1 MNVIN
6 TEGFLGVSAEPRAAP
21 DVLAAEA
28 VETEAAAEPQ
38 SPEAPR
44 DQVRAESA
52 PVDDGSRERSSLAAV
67 YNASTAH
74 PSVSQQ
80 PQGIQD
86 GITKRRAQLAAVAIL
101 LSIGFFLLMA
111 KTGKKE
117 IEANELV
124 ANNLIKAFAERL
136 NDLKQTDTEALAA
149 EIATLIKTRLDEKFA
164 AAEEEIKRLQDRLEA
179 KDFSGLIAD
188 LQASGQQ

>member
-1 MNVIN
+1 MAFGASRTALCGEGHTQRFKILNLNMRLLFVALLIFVPMNVIN

-111 KTGKKE
+111 KVRLYPCLSDHE
-117 IEANELV
+117 HNSANTFLPV
-124 ANNLIKAFAERL
+124 
-136 NDLKQTDTEALAA
+136 
-149 EIATLIKTRLDEKFA
+149 
-164 AAEEEIKRLQDRLEA
+164 
-179 KDFSGLIAD
+179 
-188 LQASGQQ
+188 